1 MKNSSKLI
9 MQSKEGKDS
18 NIPKNMNHRPS
29 LKDASYLENKKNVV
43 SSSFKNAVANNSQ
56 LKNGSKAYKNDK

>member
-1 MKNSSKLI
+1 
-9 MQSKEGKDS
+9 
-18 NIPKNMNHRPS
+18 MNHRPS